1 MATAPM
7 FSDLVLSDPDE
18 MMKVTNVGKVPLEW
32 AGVRRV
38 YVLEPGRSTFIPFHV
53 CCKYLGDPRS
63 EYKKQTVYKTVS
75 GERGV
80 IPERK
85 GELIRLSVFY
95 GLYHDKL
102 HMLPQA
108 APKVTVFTLTDRELT
123 FPMTNPD
130 SVNYGYDTVET
141 QNIDIATELQR
152 VKQQMAELENRQH
165 ALTSNMMADD
175 PEAGEATA
183 DTPPGM

>member
-7 FSDLVLSDPDE
+7 FSDVVLSDPDE
-18 MMKVTNVGKVPLEW
+18 MMKVTNVGSVPLEW

-38 YVLEPGRSTFIPFHV
+38 YVLEPKKTVFIPFHV
-53 CCKYLGDPRS
+53 CCKYLGDPRA
-63 EYKKQTVYKTVS
+63 EFKKQTVFQTPN

-80 IPERK
+80 VPERK

-102 HMLPQA
+102 NMLPKV
-108 APKVTVFTLTDRELT
+108 APKVSVYTLTDRELT
-123 FPMTNPD
+123 FPISNPD
-130 SVNYGYDTVET
+130 SINYGYQTIET
-141 QNIDIATELQR
+141 QNIDIRTELER